1 MVYRVTA
8 RLKSDAAL
16 RLRRAL
22 EDGSISAQ
30 QPDGQEIVDSL
41 NRAVVTGT
49 GEVIWSEKCY
59 CDPPLA
65 HERFTVLDRYFNDLN
80 TEAIGEYELFD
91 GRPFMEYLNESIART
106 EDGRSDRH

>member
-1 MVYRVTA
+1 MVQDRVLRKCFYPMI
-8 RLKSDAAL
+8 RLCDLAD
-16 RLRRAL
+16 RLL
-22 EDGSISAQ
+22 F
-30 QPDGQEIVDSL
+30 
-41 NRAVVTGT
+41 
-49 GEVIWSEKCY
+49 EVIWSEKCY

-65 HERFTVLDRYFNDLN
+65 HERVTVLDRYFNDLN